1 MKTEPFDIIKE
12 DNARDKEDLSKVNSF
27 NSLPLMALKL
37 DAGILYKSDFKISF
51 PEKLCLSQNLQ
62 KFNTVLSIHV
72 L

>member
-1 MKTEPFDIIKE
+1 MKTEPLDIIKE

-37 DAGILYKSDFKISF
+37 DAGILYKSDIKI
-51 PEKLCLSQNLQ
+51 PPIMCLAQNLQ